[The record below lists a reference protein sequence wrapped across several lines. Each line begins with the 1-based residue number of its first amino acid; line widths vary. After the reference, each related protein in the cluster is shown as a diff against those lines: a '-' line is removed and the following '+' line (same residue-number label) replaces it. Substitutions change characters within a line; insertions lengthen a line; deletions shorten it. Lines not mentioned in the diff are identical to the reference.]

1 MKLIRIA
8 AVVLLMVSALS
19 AAKTLDMYV
28 IDVEG
33 GKAMLM
39 VSPSGQSLLIDAGN
53 PGNNNRDANRIVE
66 VCKAAGLKQID
77 FMVVS
82 HYDGDHV
89 ADVPTLAGLFP
100 IVTYVDHGENMQI
113 NDGTV
118 RNVNNYLA
126 VIAKDKAKRII
137 VKAGDTIPIK
147 GVEAFVAMAAGKS
160 IDKPLKGAGQPNA
173 ACETTP
179 RKTWGP
185 DARGIVDN
193 HDTNENGMSINMLFT
208 YGKFRMYDP
217 ADSTWNRD
225 REVMCPVNKVGTV
238 DLYMISNHGNNNGN
252 SPVLVHALRPRVT
265 ILDNSPRK
273 FFEPETFQIVRSS
286 PGFEDYWQIH
296 YYTTPGAEKVNSAP
310 DFIANLADSPDGK
323 WIKVSAQTNGTFTVT
338 NSRNNFSKTYKP
350 RK

>member
-1 MKLIRIA
+1 
-8 AVVLLMVSALS
+8 
-19 AAKTLDMYV
+19 
-28 IDVEG
+28 
-33 GKAMLM
+33 
-39 VSPSGQSLLIDAGN
+39 
-53 PGNNNRDANRIVE
+53 
-66 VCKAAGLKQID
+66 
-77 FMVVS
+77 VVS

-113 NDGTV
+113 NDSTV

-126 VIAKDKAKRII
+126 VIAKDKAKHII

-173 ACETTP
+173 ACDTTP

-252 SPVLVHALRPRVT
+252 SPVLVHALRPRVA

-286 PGFEDYWQIH
+286 PGFEDYWQMH
-296 YYTTPGAEKVNSAP
+296 YAFPGGPGGEKANAPP
-310 DFIANLADSPDGK
+310 DFIANLGKPAEGSPDGK
-323 WIKVSAQTNGTFTVT
+323 WIKVSAGRDGTFTVT